1 MTNQPTSTGITVH
14 GTELSEEET
23 AALLAVVN
31 TQLVDTPPAQPPVDH
46 STRCRVTST
55 WAGFDSWHN
64 LPQGH

>member
-1 MTNQPTSTGITVH
+1 MTHQPESTGITVR

-31 TQLVDTPPAQPPVDH
+31 TQLIETGPTQPPADH
-46 STRCRVTST
+46 ATRNRVTTT
-55 WAGFDSWHN
+55 WAGVESWHN

>member
-1 MTNQPTSTGITVH
+1 MTSPESTGITVH

-31 TQLVDTPPAQPPVDH
+31 TQLVDIGPAQPPADH
-46 STRCRVTST
+46 ATLNRVTST
-55 WAGFDSWHN
+55 WVERESWPN